1 VKLKIHQKPASY
13 SASVADGNA
22 RKKFLNLR
30 NPRGGFAKEEEQ
42 QEVMVM
48 IVM

>member
-1 VKLKIHQKPASY
+1 ML
-13 SASVADGNA
+13 
-22 RKKFLNLR
+22 RK
-30 NPRGGFAKEEEQ
+30 PRGGFAKEEEQ